1 MPEFVHVFQ
10 SGRMNKDLDER
21 LVPNGEYRDALNLDL
36 ANSDGANVGT
46 LQNVKGNIQLRGK
59 GGRNL
64 GWADNYIDS
73 LANPICIGSIRDDKT
88 EKIYW
93 FIASDNVSAIA
104 ELNQTT
110 GVISPILVDTK
121 AILKFSKDYLITGIN
136 IIDKFL
142 FWTDD
147 QSEPKKINIEKFKV
161 GSTDFTTHTKVPKW
175 VGVSENPATDHNTY
189 EVNLAGQPD
198 FIEEDVTVIKKSPT
212 AAPSIDSSASLF
224 GDNVPGTGITPIST
238 TVPGTGNFKSYAN
251 FTYVQ
256 DTTNFPLIRIPL
268 DTYSDYLTNIEGN
281 PNYYDGSSIE
291 NWDGLVSF
299 TCNTAPQ
306 WSVGNIVILKAQFT
320 TEYFTNY
327 NFSCSLKIT
336 NVQGATI
343 TGKIMALS
351 NDILDSYGSDTVD
364 SLVIYNWE
372 GLLLEE
378 DPMFEYV
385 FPRFAYRWRYI
396 DNEYSCFSPFSEVVF
411 EGAKF
416 KYESADGYNV
426 GMTNNIRRL
435 VIGNLVWPNQEV
447 QEIDILY
454 KESGKNVVY
463 KVDSLNRKDFT
474 TLPSTFEIK
483 TELIGATIEANQIL
497 RPWDNVPLQ
506 AKSQEIVGN
515 RIVYGNYVQNYDVID
530 TTSID
535 LTLEPID
542 HPSVA
547 EEEKMGFPFP
557 SLKSIR
563 TYQVGVVYID
573 EYGRET
579 PVFTSDSASLKVPI
593 SESIK
598 ATKLSVTASNE
609 PPSWAKSFKY
619 FIKETA
625 NKYYNLALDRYYLA
639 EDGNVW
645 LSFPSSERN
654 KVDEETF
661 LILKKQHDQNTAV
674 LTENKYKI
682 LAIENSPPNFIANFD
697 TTLSSAQGN
706 LQGTSG
712 VGFTSIT
719 VRGPSPDANNSFGPN
734 LNGNEV
740 QFFVGSVTTDK
751 YEVDV
756 VNMLTVPGG
765 GSNDNLNDFQITLKR
780 PLGPDAGFI
789 NSIADQGTLS
799 VRIIGQKEKNRP
811 EFDGRFFVQIRRD
824 FNFDTNIISSFAASE
839 TLYGIK
845 GEALPNQGRTS
856 LTGSAQ
862 TDTELKHITYA
873 DWGSGYREDDCGRQN
888 VSHQL
893 AGWGTQTGWRI
904 KQTPDASFNQKMA
917 NWQPPTQGSKEFG
930 IMIVRPGSQKDIQYI
945 DNMFGHNVGAADNG
959 WTDGSGPPST
969 PDGFIT
975 EGAEIRFKAN
985 ATITNSDPN
994 QACEEGDY
1002 TRVYKIVNAVSAT
1015 QKRGGRIYHRLDCKS
1030 WNNSKNY
1037 RYSIK
1042 ILLDQPIQEGWMP
1055 DAGDWN
1061 HLNTLNPSLQV
1072 VERTNSDGG
1081 KLLTSTNPAV
1091 FETEPKEAI
1100 DLDLYYEASDAIDI
1114 SQYNSSTTLDWFN
1127 CYSYGQGVES
1137 NRIRDD
1143 FNAPTIDKGAKV
1155 STVLDEPYAK
1165 ERRGSGLIFSQIYNS
1180 TSGVNRLNQ
1189 FIIAQPITKDLNPT
1203 YGTIQKLFARQ
1214 TDLLSFCEDKVVKI
1228 LANKDALFNADGSSN
1243 VTSNKAV
1250 LGQAIVPATFG
1261 EYGISKNP
1269 ESFCNY
1275 SYRSY
1280 FADKNRGAVLRLSMD
1295 GITNIAEK
1303 GMVDFF
1309 ADNLRS
1315 SNKMIGSYD
1324 EDKDIYN
1331 LTLDNLTQEWQNTFS
1346 TDQDYQL
1353 DPDCDTEYADTS
1365 NPATTISFKEGVDGW
1380 TGRKSFIAENGIS
1393 LNNKYYTFKNGTIW
1407 EHSLNTLANNFY
1419 NRQYDSS
1426 FNVLINDQPNSVKGY
1441 STLNYSGTR
1450 SRRIEYE
1457 SGNKWYSIAEIN
1469 ANTLIPTA
1477 SQEKNPGWYVNFIRT
1492 DLESG
1497 EVKEFEKKEGKYF
1510 NFIKALEIKNDC
1522 DFTGEG
1528 IGPPDDEE
1536 HDPNDYILTLT
1547 IDPACSGSGESTP
1560 DKVQFFINIWDHVK
1574 DSPIYD
1580 TNIETETTAQGVKC
1594 TIDGFYNLL
1603 NQGYQGVLNDG
1614 TAFSYVSSE
1623 GLQVGTQMYNSV
1635 TNQPITSA
1643 GAYLFVGTGEY
1654 LSALTVDHGGLDPEN
1669 SSAVPTTY
1677 YVMILDS
1684 SGKIDSYTQYNT
1696 LSNDCSE
1703 TTGYNGVYF
1712 NQGVKLGPPTNSGN
1726 SYIYTYDSPE
1736 NPGIHCDH
1744 TYPAGVL
1751 YNAGNPLPVYPPIT
1765 YTGGILYKNTNDD
1778 WSVGTQLYSDMSGLT
1793 VFYPGVIRLFLANID
1808 PSDSQYG
1815 SNGYPIIWNES
1826 DNTRGLFGLNHNPQS
1841 NPISDNW
1848 KIISVSTAG
1857 VITGVS
1863 NYNAH
1868 ACF

>member
-46 LQNVKGNIQLRGK
+46 LQNVKGNRQLRGK
-59 GGRNL
+59 GGRSL
-64 GWADNYIDS
+64 SWASNYIDD

-93 FIASDNVSAIA
+93 FITSDNVSAIA

-161 GSTDFTTHTKVPKW
+161 GSTDFATHTKVPKW

-198 FIEEDVTVIKKSPT
+198 FVEEDVTVIKKSPA
-212 AAPSIDSSASLF
+212 AAPTIDSSASLF

-238 TVPGTGNFKSYAN
+238 TITAVDNINYTN

-281 PNYYDGSSIE
+281 PDYYDGSSIE
-291 NWDGLVSF
+291 NWNGLVKF

-306 WSVGNIVILKAQFT
+306 WSVGNIVILKAKFT
-320 TEYFTNY
+320 TEYFVNY
-327 NFSCSLKIT
+327 NFSCSLRVES
-336 NVQGATI
+336 VQGATVV
-343 TGKIMALS
+343 GKIMALS
-351 NDILDSYGSDTVD
+351 SDILDSYEVAEDAS
-364 SLVIYNWE
+364 SLIVYNWE

-396 DNEYSCFSPFSEVVF
+396 DNEYSCFSPFSEVAF

-416 KYESADGYNV
+416 EYESADGYNV

-497 RPWDNVPLQ
+497 RPFDNVPLQ

-530 TTSID
+530 TTDID
-535 LTLEPID
+535 LTLNPID
-542 HPSVA
+542 HPSVSDVD
-547 EEEKMGFPFP
+547 KMGFPFP

-593 SESIK
+593 ADSIK
-598 ATKLSVTASNE
+598 TTKLSVTASNE

-625 NKYYNLALDRYYLA
+625 NQYYNLALDRYYLA

-645 LSFPSSERN
+645 LSFPSSERS

-661 LILKKQHDQNTAV
+661 LILKKQHDENTAV

-697 TTLSSAQGN
+697 TTLSAAQCE
-706 LQGTSG
+706 LQGTAG
-712 VGFTSIT
+712 VGFSGIT
-719 VRGPSPDANNSFGPN
+719 VRGPSPAANSSFGPN
-734 LNGNEV
+734 LNSNEIV
-740 QFFVGSVTTDK
+740 FFIGSTETDK
-751 YEVDV
+751 YEVEV
-756 VNMLTVPGG
+756 VNML
-765 GSNDNLNDFQITLKR
+765 SINNSDSLNDYQITLKR
-780 PLGPDAGFI
+780 PLGPDASFI
-789 NSIADQGTLS
+789 DSISSGGGLS
-799 VRIIGQKEKNRP
+799 VRIIGQREKNRP

-824 FNFDTNIISSFAASE
+824 FNFDTNIVASFAAAQ

-845 GEALPNQGRTS
+845 GEVLPKKGQQGRSENPGFKTI
-856 LTGSAQ
+856 A
-862 TDTELKHITYA
+862 YA
-873 DWGSGYREDDCGRQN
+873 DHGNNHDATWCQHEAGEHRL
-888 VSHQL
+888 V
-893 AGWGTQTGWRI
+893 GWGGGVGSHLLCQD
-904 KQTPDASFNQKMA
+904 DAEFNQKMG
-917 NWQPPTQGSKEFG
+917 NWQPPTRGSKEFG
-930 IMIVRPGSQKDIQYI
+930 VLIIDYGAQQGNIMIDA
-945 DNMFGHNVGAADNG
+945 MFGHNQGATG
-959 WTDGSGPPST
+959 QFRCGGGPPST

-985 ATITNSDPN
+985 GTITNSDPN
-994 QACEEGDY
+994 QACEEGDLSS
-1002 TRVYKIVNAVSAT
+1002 VYRIINAVST
-1015 QKRGGRIYHRLDCKS
+1015 TSRRGGIIRDPGCTDQ
-1030 WNNSKNY
+1030 NKNY
-1037 RYSIK
+1037 NYKYAIK
-1042 ILLDQPIQEGWMP
+1042 IQLDQPIQEGWMP
-1055 DAGDWN
+1055 DFGDWN
-1061 HLNTLNPSLQV
+1061 HLETLLPSIQV

-1081 KLLTSTNPAV
+1081 KLLTSTNPAI
-1091 FETEPKEAI
+1091 FETEPKEAV

-1114 SQYNSSTTLDWFN
+1114 SQYQNNTIDLDWFN

-1380 TGRKSFIAENGIS
+1380 TGRKSFIPENGIS

-1419 NRQYDSS
+1419 NKQYDSS

-1547 IDPACSGSGESTP
+1547 IDPACSGSGGVTP
-1560 DKVQFFINIWDHVK
+1560 DKVQFFINIWDHDK
-1574 DSPIYD
+1574 EDPIYD
-1580 TNIETETTAQGVKC
+1580 VNIESETTAQGVKC
-1594 TIDGFYNLL
+1594 AINGYYNLL
-1603 NQGYQGVLNDG
+1603 NQGYQGVINDG
-1614 TAFSYVSSE
+1614 TAFSYVSSQ

-1635 TNQPITSA
+1635 TDQPITSA
-1643 GAYLFVGTGEY
+1643 GAYLFVGVGEY
-1654 LSALTVDHGGLDPEN
+1654 LAAVTVDHGGLDPEN

-1684 SGKIDSYTQYNT
+1684 NGKIDSYTQYNT

-1726 SYIYTYDSPE
+1726 SYVYTYDTTTHA
-1736 NPGIHCDH
+1736 IHCDH

-1765 YTGGILYKNTNDD
+1765 YTGGILYKNANDD
-1778 WSVGTQLYSDMSGLT
+1778 WAVGTQLYSDMLGLT
-1793 VFYPGVIRLFLANID
+1793 VFYPGVTRSFLANID